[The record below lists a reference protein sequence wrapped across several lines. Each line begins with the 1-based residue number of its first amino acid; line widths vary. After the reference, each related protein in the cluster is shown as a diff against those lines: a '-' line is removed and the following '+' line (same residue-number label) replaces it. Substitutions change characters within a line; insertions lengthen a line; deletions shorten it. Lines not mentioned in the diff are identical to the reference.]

1 MTLQVPVARMVV
13 KDLIK
18 GDGALQELQQTY
30 LIIENQQN
38 QLAFYQQIDTLKD
51 FKINNLS
58 QIIIRKDEQFEL
70 EREKSKNL
78 QKELKQKN
86 TQNTF
91 LKIGIG
97 ASILTILANLVK

>member
-1 MTLQVPVARMVV
+1 MVV

-70 EREKSKNL
+70 EREKSKSL

>member
-70 EREKSKNL
+70 EREKSKSL

>member
-1 MTLQVPVARMVV
+1 VTLQVPVARMVV

-70 EREKSKNL
+70 EREKSKSL

>member
-1 MTLQVPVARMVV
+1 MVV

>member
-30 LIIENQQN
+30 LLINHQTNQIKY
-38 QLAFYQQIDTLKD
+38 YQQIDTLKD
-51 FKINNLS
+51 FKIKNLS
-58 QIIIRKDEQFEL
+58 TIILKKDEQFEL

-91 LKIGIG
+91 LKVGIG
-97 ASILTILANLVK
+97 ASIVAILINLVK